1 MLPQAPGRSLT
12 GLEAV
17 TVQTSSAQ
25 STSAVD
31 CHGVEL
37 DTDAPGTLKASW
49 IWTHMGAQQ
58 VSATLCLIK
67 LPVRGWGV
75 TCHACESAACVSHA
89 CVRAAR
95 RCVVMRACIAA
106 DHRLDIMQ
114 LGVIY

>member
-12 GLEAV
+12 GLEAM

-49 IWTHMGAQQ
+49 TWTHMGAQQ
-58 VSATLCLIK
+58 VSATLCLINI
-67 LPVRGWGV
+67 PVGAWRC
-75 TCHACESAACVSHA
+75 TRHACVSYVCVSHA
-89 CVRAAR
+89 CVRAAQT
-95 RCVVMRACIAA
+95 CVIMHARIAA
-106 DHRLDIMQ
+106 ECELNGVQ
-114 LGVIY
+114 LGVVV